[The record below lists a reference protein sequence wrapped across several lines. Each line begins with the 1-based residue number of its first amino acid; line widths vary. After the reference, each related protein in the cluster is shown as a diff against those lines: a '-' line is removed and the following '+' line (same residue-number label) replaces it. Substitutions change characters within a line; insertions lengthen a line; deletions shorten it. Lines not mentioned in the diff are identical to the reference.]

1 MVSWVEHVFRH
12 PESLAYQLLHVQD
25 DEGLKTMRI
34 LVGRPGSGFNMFAGE
49 AQTKRWGESWVDL
62 VGREKGWDNP
72 ARSKALTKDR
82 ARLGIDNFILSA
94 SHHRLALE

>member
-1 MVSWVEHVFRH
+1 MV
-12 PESLAYQLLHVQD
+12 
-25 DEGLKTMRI
+25 KTMRI
-34 LVGRPGSGFNMFAGE
+34 LVGRSGTGFNMFAGE
-49 AQTKRWGESWVDL
+49 TQTRTAGIAPQRWAETWVDL

-82 ARLGIDNFILSA
+82 ARLVIDNFILSA